1 MPRDNG
7 GDRRTSDDR
16 QRLVAAA
23 WRHVGATEEP
33 YLFSDRTDAAKR
45 VWLDDVYAGRA

>member
-1 MPRDNG
+1 MGVIAAPATTDNG
-7 GDRRTSDDR
+7 LWLPPDATWV
-16 QRLVAAA
+16 Q
-23 WRHVGATEEP
+23 TEEP